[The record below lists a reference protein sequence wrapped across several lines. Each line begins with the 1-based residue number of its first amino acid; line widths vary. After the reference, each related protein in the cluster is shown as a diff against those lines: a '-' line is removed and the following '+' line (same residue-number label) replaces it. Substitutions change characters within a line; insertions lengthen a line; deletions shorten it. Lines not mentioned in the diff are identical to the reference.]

1 MPSGSKVKTAK
12 AGLKENFAIMREQKQ
27 TCLNYAER
35 EQSQDRKSGIKG
47 ERRHEKGERREGKE
61 SIESIEMLGIL
72 DRL

>member
-1 MPSGSKVKTAK
+1 
-12 AGLKENFAIMREQKQ
+12 MREQKQ

-47 ERRHEKGERREGKE
+47 ERRNENGERREGKE